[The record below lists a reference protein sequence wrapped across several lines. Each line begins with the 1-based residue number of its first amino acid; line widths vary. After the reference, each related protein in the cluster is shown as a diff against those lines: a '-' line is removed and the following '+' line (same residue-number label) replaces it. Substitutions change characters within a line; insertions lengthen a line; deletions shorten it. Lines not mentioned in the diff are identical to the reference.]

1 MRRLKVGLILHLTAF
16 FVLASGNPDD
26 VLVIEQID
34 VSSTKEIADLK
45 VSFSFFD
52 RGIDIW
58 KRLKF
63 FEQAFFSQKFDG
75 LNNRLDEMER
85 ATKDLKNSGKLLVW
99 SWVSVDK
106 SKQLYTKY

>member
-26 VLVIEQID
+26 ALVIEQID

-52 RGIDIW
+52 RGIDI
-58 KRLKF
+58 
-63 FEQAFFSQKFDG
+63 
-75 LNNRLDEMER
+75 
-85 ATKDLKNSGKLLVW
+85 
-99 SWVSVDK
+99 
-106 SKQLYTKY
+106 

>member
-1 MRRLKVGLILHLTAF
+1 M
-16 FVLASGNPDD
+16 
-26 VLVIEQID
+26 
-34 VSSTKEIADLK
+34 
-45 VSFSFFD
+45 
-52 RGIDIW
+52 
-58 KRLKF
+58 
-63 FEQAFFSQKFDG
+63 QKFDG